1 MLEQVSM
8 EVVTGVIGSLLS
20 KLGGLLKEEY
30 NLQKSVRG
38 EIMFLKAEFERM
50 QAALLMVSEAPM
62 DQQPSILVKLWAR
75 DVRELSYDV
84 EDKVDTFMVRIDR
97 APKELHGLRGF
108 IDRSLDLLTKAK
120 IRHKLGTQIKDL
132 RSSIEE
138 VSERRDR
145 YMVTQVAKPADVPV
159 QNLRL
164 SAMYK
169 KVDELIGTEEKCDEF
184 IGRLIEEKDEPS
196 KKQLK
201 TAIVGFGGLGK
212 TTLAKVA
219 YDKLKEQFDCAA
231 FICVSLNPNIER
243 IFVKMLRQLMKDD
256 KYEATCD
263 TAQLI
268 NDVRAFLQNKR
279 YLIVIDDIWK
289 ASVWKII
296 QYALTEN
303 ECGSII
309 ISTTRNLDVAKKIGG
324 VYHLQPLSLADS
336 RKLFNLRIFGTEDKC
351 LSNELAEVS
360 TEILRKCGGLPLA
373 IITIASTLANKK
385 GMENIYQYW
394 SKVCKTLGSGLE
406 DSPDVE
412 DMRRILS
419 ISYYDLPLHLKNCM
433 LYLGSYPEDYEIST
447 KDLIWKWMGE
457 GFILKEQGRS
467 FYEVGKDYID
477 ELINRSMIQPS
488 RTHPDSKKAVEC
500 RVHDMVL
507 DLITRLANED
517 GFMATIHYH
526 QPRCQQE
533 RIHRLSLQTSNE
545 EDVKQLSAANL
556 CHQVDNRCFKEIC
569 NLIHLRYLGL
579 RYAGIAEIPK
589 EIQKLQLLQMLDI

>member
-1 MLEQVSM
+1 VDIKTRASHKGMLEQVSM

-279 YLIVIDDIWK
+279 YL
-289 ASVWKII
+289 
-296 QYALTEN
+296 
-303 ECGSII
+303 
-309 ISTTRNLDVAKKIGG
+309 
-324 VYHLQPLSLADS
+324 
-336 RKLFNLRIFGTEDKC
+336 
-351 LSNELAEVS
+351 
-360 TEILRKCGGLPLA
+360 
-373 IITIASTLANKK
+373 
-385 GMENIYQYW
+385 
-394 SKVCKTLGSGLE
+394 
-406 DSPDVE
+406 
-412 DMRRILS
+412 
-419 ISYYDLPLHLKNCM
+419 
-433 LYLGSYPEDYEIST
+433 
-447 KDLIWKWMGE
+447 
-457 GFILKEQGRS
+457 
-467 FYEVGKDYID
+467 
-477 ELINRSMIQPS
+477 
-488 RTHPDSKKAVEC
+488 
-500 RVHDMVL
+500 
-507 DLITRLANED
+507 
-517 GFMATIHYH
+517 
-526 QPRCQQE
+526 
-533 RIHRLSLQTSNE
+533 
-545 EDVKQLSAANL
+545 
-556 CHQVDNRCFKEIC
+556 
-569 NLIHLRYLGL
+569 
-579 RYAGIAEIPK
+579 
-589 EIQKLQLLQMLDI
+589 